1 MKKHI
6 IFIRSVLFVF
16 GALVVSRVPA
26 FVEGNAD
33 PVLLVSTIVEAAFVI
48 WGLVVVRK

>member
-1 MKKHI
+1 MKKHV

-16 GALVVSRVPA
+16 GALVATRVPA
-26 FVEGNAD
+26 LFAGNAD

-48 WGLVVVRK
+48 WGLVVLRK